1 MTTDYQPDRPA
12 DAGEEQVE
20 PEQAEEQDFAIR
32 NVAMSNALP
41 DNAQPAAGA
50 VIGSE
55 GRLGMQ
61 PQTDEEIIEETE

>member
-1 MTTDYQPDRPA
+1 MTTDD
-12 DAGEEQVE
+12 EQVDQ
-20 PEQAEEQDFAIR
+20 EQTEQQDFAIR

-41 DNAQPAAGA
+41 DSAQPAAGA

-61 PQTDEEIIEETE
+61 PETDEEIVEETE